1 MGQSMIEQPD
11 GIIITISKDQ
21 LVNGY
26 KHWLTNF
33 LDAMASSIQTDICY
47 CLRVANEPKQNV
59 QFVYLCLGG
68 KIRYRGY
75 YGGSSGP
82 REITFTD
89 GRVISGK
96 AWIYIGGPVKR
107 APSPV
112 IRKGFQG
119 FRYTKKI
126 F

>member
-1 MGQSMIEQPD
+1 MTEEYPD

-21 LVNGY
+21 LINGY
-26 KHWLTNF
+26 RHWLRNF
-33 LDAMASSIQTDICY
+33 LEAMEKSIQTDICY
-47 CLRVANEPKQNV
+47 CLRVANQPQKENLQY
-59 QFVYLCLGG
+59 VYLCLGG

-82 REITFTD
+82 REIKFTD
-89 GRVISGK
+89 GRVLSGK
-96 AWIYIGGPVKR
+96 AWVYLAGPVKR
-107 APSPV
+107 APQPV

-119 FRYTKKI
+119 FRYTQKL